1 MITINIITI
10 KAYHKRLTQNPIS
23 QQVKENKPCTS
34 KRQVKMKQSAEV
46 VPYPVPKVK
55 NKKYIW
61 PLLGFQNAY
70 FFFANFF

>member
-1 MITINIITI
+1 
-10 KAYHKRLTQNPIS
+10 
-23 QQVKENKPCTS
+23 
-34 KRQVKMKQSAEV
+34 MKQSAEV

-70 FFFANFF
+70 FFLPIFFNALLVTTFKNLNSYHFPCRME